1 MTIGLQGF
9 FTIKIRQPCGTIRRE
24 YRFPN
29 LILNNGLNGIGTNGT
44 SWVSVIALGTDTTPP
59 DASQTGLISLGP
71 SSSSNNSSTTGFV
84 AGPPPYSWI
93 RYSKRFAQ
101 GTATGTWS
109 EVGIGRTGSNLWSRS
124 LILDGG
130 GSPLPITVLAIEIVD
145 IEYELRAYP
154 SIVDAT
160 GTRTIST
167 VDYDYIVRPAGLSA
181 YGTHAAD
188 SLVSGNWMSAGAH
201 TYLIGGDGA
210 IGAYNAFGVTGN
222 TTGQFYKTPS
232 VASYASGSYTKTITY
247 SFSISECNVSTGL
260 LKSFQ
265 YYYMNTGNNSYWQY
279 ACQFTPPIPKD
290 NTKTLSL
297 TFSQTWAR
305 RP

>member
-44 SWVSVIALGTDTTPP
+44 AWVSVIALGTDSTPP
-59 DASQTGLISLGP
+59 DVSQTGLIGLGP

-101 GTATGTWS
+101 GAATGTWA

-154 SIVDAT
+154 SIVDVT
-160 GTRTIST
+160 GTRTISS
-167 VDYDYIVRPAGLSA
+167 VDYDYTLRPSYLTSYQNFPSDALVN
-181 YGTHAAD
+181 GT
-188 SLVSGNWMSAGAH
+188 WMSVGGTAPTYAH
-201 TYLIGGDGA
+201 EGS
-210 IGAYNAFGVTGN
+210 IGAYTSAPSGVNAYVYRVG
-222 TTGQFYKTPS
+222 S
-232 VASYASGSYTKTITY
+232 VSAYSSGSYTKTQTHAFTIDDL
-247 SFSISECNVSTGL
+247 NVPNGL
-260 LKSFQ
+260 AKSFV
-265 YYYMNTGNNSYWQY
+265 MNLRNDGNNLWRYQ
-279 ACQFTPPIPKD
+279 CEFDPPIPKN